1 MAHALNRC
9 GHTPLNVMAASRKAT
24 YIFAIALTLAV
35 LGIYLPGLRNELLF
49 DDLRLSDGTIFGEY
63 GSLLQFKQRLL
74 SYGSFVWLQNLVGEG
89 WWKQRIFNIVLH
101 LGTVA
106 ALYALLKAL
115 LEQAKFPKEFE
126 EQAHF
131 GASRTAAL
139 QVGVALFALNPVAV
153 YAVGYLVQRSIVM
166 ATLFAVLACWLFVR
180 GLQTNRAG
188 WYGASLVSY
197 VFAMLSKE
205 YAVMTVAMTVPL
217 YVYIRRPS
225 WKAIAALTGGSLFA
239 LALAGIAFWLAPQG
253 RWKTAFGILG
263 ATWVA
268 FGTLRFLWSRWKMPG
283 ARLTREMLGMSL
295 AHIGIAVFLTGA
307 MLVEGL
313 NLQREAAVRVGD
325 TVTLGDYCFKLTGVQ
340 DLRGPNYTAERG
352 TVEVAR
358 DCKQRIAT
366 VHPEKRRYV
375 AGGQVMTEAALL
387 PGATRD
393 LFIALGESLGNDA
406 WALRVHIKPFVRW
419 IWLGALLMAL
429 GAVVT
434 ATDPRFRKIRKEAA

>member
-1 MAHALNRC
+1 M
-9 GHTPLNVMAASRKAT
+9 
-24 YIFAIALTLAV
+24 V
-35 LGIYLPGLRNELLF
+35 L
-49 DDLRLSDGTIFGEY
+49 
-63 GSLLQFKQRLL
+63 
-74 SYGSFVWLQNLVGEG
+74 
-89 WWKQRIFNIVLH
+89 
-101 LGTVA
+101 LGTLYPLLA
-106 ALYALLKAL
+106 DALELGKISVGPPYFALMFVL
-115 LEQAKFPKEFE
+115 LMAP
-126 EQAHF
+126 
-131 GASRTAAL
+131 L
-139 QVGVALFALNPVAV
+139 VALVPFGPLTRW
-153 YAVGYLVQRSIVM
+153 QREEPAAPLRM
-166 ATLFAVLACWLFVR
+166 LLPWAVLAL
-180 GLQTNRAG
+180 L
-188 WYGASLVSY
+188 
-197 VFAMLSKE
+197 
-205 YAVMTVAMTVPL
+205 
-217 YVYIRRPS
+217 
-225 WKAIAALTGGSLFA
+225 
-239 LALAGIAFWLAPQG
+239 LAGIAFWLAPQG